1 MAHADSICARGTH
14 RKHLRTWQV
23 HEGRGVEGQDGE
35 DDVIVQLR
43 LGGRSKHSLE
53 DLWSEREA
61 AEAAEASETV
71 KREGRLVL
79 PPKWLSQAMGER

>member
-1 MAHADSICARGTH
+1 M
-14 RKHLRTWQV
+14 Q
-23 HEGRGVEGQDGE
+23 GQDGE

-61 AEAAEASETV
+61 AEAAEASRAV
-71 KREGRLVL
+71 KWEGRLVL
-79 PPKWLSQAMGER
+79 SPELSQVMSEW